1 MMLLLIFLLYAILL
15 SIGLGLAGYR
25 SAPAAPQPEP
35 GEPPTRILV
44 IGATGGTGGELVSQA
59 LAGGMQVTALV
70 RTPARLTI
78 EHPQLRVLRGRPASA
93 VPGQV
98 WGRQPALVP
107 RPAVMPQEPSRRP
120 RAAPRPSVWRRRLP
134 SA

>member
-44 IGATGGTGGELVSQA
+44 IGATGGTDH
-59 LAGGMQVTALV
+59 LAE
-70 RTPARLTI
+70 P
-78 EHPQLRVLRGRPASA
+78 LR
-93 VPGQV
+93 
-98 WGRQPALVP
+98 
-107 RPAVMPQEPSRRP
+107 MPEREAHSRH
-120 RAAPRPSVWRRRLP
+120 AT
-134 SA
+134 